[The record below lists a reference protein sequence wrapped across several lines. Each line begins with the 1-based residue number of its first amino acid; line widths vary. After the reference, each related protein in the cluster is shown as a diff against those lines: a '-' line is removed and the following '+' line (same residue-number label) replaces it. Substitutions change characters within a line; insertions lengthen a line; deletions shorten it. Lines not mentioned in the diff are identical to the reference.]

1 MELNAFF
8 KSVVDQDP
16 QAIVICDPQ
25 HIILYMNPAAQ
36 AKYAKRGCPPPVG
49 RSVLDCHSPASRERI
64 DRVVKWFAES
74 PEHNLIYTFHKT
86 PDNIDLY
93 MVALRDA
100 DGKLIGYYERHES
113 RNPETRKR
121 YDLT

>member
-1 MELNAFF
+1 MDMNPFF
-8 KSVVDQDP
+8 KSVVDQNP

-25 HIILYMNPAAQ
+25 HTILYVNPAAQ
-36 AKYAKRGCPPPVG
+36 EKYAKRGYPSLVG

-74 PEHNLIYTFHKT
+74 PEHNLVYTFHKM
-86 PDNIDLY
+86 PDNVDLY
-93 MVALRDA
+93 MIALRDEN
-100 DGKLIGYYERHES
+100 GELIGYYERYEP
-113 RNPETRKR
+113 RNPETRKP